1 MAVLVIL
8 AVAGLAMAAAG
19 AARMDPMQLHGFL
32 VLLFSLGFLCV
43 LLKGYFAP
51 EPSEA
56 RLASYY
62 DDPSKAGIIVAMVW
76 AVFAMFIGDWV
87 AWLLAFPDLTFD
99 AAWSS
104 FSRLRPAHTTGIIF
118 GFGGNALIATSF
130 HVMQRKSRARRTVV
144 TQSETQSLILN

>member
-62 DDPSKAGIIVAMVW
+62 DDPSKAGLLVAMVW
-76 AVFAMFIGDWV
+76 AVSTEERRAGKRGV
-87 AWLLAFPDLTFD
+87 RKC
-99 AAWSS
+99 
-104 FSRLRPAHTTGIIF
+104 RLWGSP
-118 GFGGNALIATSF
+118 
-130 HVMQRKSRARRTVV
+130 
-144 TQSETQSLILN
+144 